1 NNDLDM
7 FREMDSTAK
16 IHKVMSLNP
25 TVMSAQTVLR
35 AATIGGA
42 KILGLEK
49 LIGSIEV
56 GKRADIILI
65 DMNQPHLTPVYNYY
79 SHLVYA
85 ARGADVKIS
94 IIDGKIIMKERK
106 LLTID
111 LPKTIEAVNQIARQI
126 ANQ

>member
-1 NNDLDM
+1 M